1 MSRAQVNRRL
11 SGTVKV
17 VGKIDV
23 TQMLTLSSYEG
34 VNEECR
40 LAVNNHNVA
49 QKYAGSACSECKV
62 KVKKRRLTG
71 GPSLRQ

>member
-1 MSRAQVNRRL
+1 MSRIQVNRHL

-34 VNEECR
+34 LNAECR
-40 LAVNNHNVA
+40 LTVSNRTVA